1 MHIYIY
7 ICLGLIGLTKV
18 TALETALENITCNA
32 ICPGFVYT
40 PLVEA
45 QIVKKAENESITF
58 DEAKLNLISEKHPS
72 KNYVNMN
79 DLSELVYFLTRDCA
93 QEIRGSAYTMDGGW
107 VAV

>member
-1 MHIYIY
+1 MLSI
-7 ICLGLIGLTKV
+7 GLIVLTKV
-18 TALETALENITCNA
+18 NALETALENITCNA

-45 QIVKKAENESITF
+45 QIVKKAQNESTSF

-72 KNYVNMN
+72 KNYISME
-79 DLSELVYFLTRDCA
+79 DLSELVFFLTRDCA
-93 QEIRGSAYTMDGGW
+93 KEIRGSAYTMDGGW